1 MASGKSG
8 NAGKNAGS
16 PGGGAGKGGGVTQP
30 YNAANDVY
38 GSGLDIYQP
47 MPGYYNQFPAPG
59 DNYEPPVRTFDYGQ
73 YQNAFDNPYGQNFNP
88 FSSGYGGYG
97 GYGTGASGMGGM
109 FGISPYGMNPGYG
122 MGFQPYG
129 MGMDPNHLYNSMYGG
144 AQYQP
149 YSQFG
154 YNPYNPYGQYG
165 GQQGQQQTSPWDTLQ
180 QYIDQLIQTNQGG
193 TTAETTAETTETA
206 NPAAATGSA
215 QDWGSTAAAGTYTQD
230 IWTNPA
236 FFIVKKPD
244 GTLVRAT
251 SEAEAQAMAGQ
262 TTATTGQT
270 ADTGA
275 GQTAG
280 TTGQTT
286 STTSTAA
293 TGGATTYAERIA
305 ELEGRGMSRS
315 QAEDHQRN
323 RMAADYDGSGF
334 VTDEEYTQWLNTGMR
349 R

>member
-59 DNYEPPVRTFDYGQ
+59 DNYEPPYRTFDYGQ
-73 YQNAFDNPYGQNFNP
+73 YGQPYGQQYGQTFGQNFNP
-88 FSSGYGGYG
+88 FSAGYG

-193 TTAETTAETTETA
+193 TTTETTAETA
-206 NPAAATGSA
+206 NPAAATGTA

-251 SEAEAQAMAGQ
+251 SEAEAQAMAGTAPAAQ
-262 TTATTGQT
+262 TTTTGQTGAATTGQT
-270 ADTGA
+270 TP
-275 GQTAG
+275 
-280 TTGQTT
+280 
-286 STTSTAA
+286 AA